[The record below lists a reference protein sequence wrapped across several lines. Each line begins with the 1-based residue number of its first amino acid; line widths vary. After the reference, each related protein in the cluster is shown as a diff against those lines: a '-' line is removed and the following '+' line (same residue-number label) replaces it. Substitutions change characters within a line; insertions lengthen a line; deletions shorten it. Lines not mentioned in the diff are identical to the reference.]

1 MTIHDVLVVGAG
13 PTGMAIAAALGAA
26 GLHVAGLSAA
36 PPTRPWQN
44 TYGVWLDELP
54 MPELHDTLG
63 HHWADV
69 VVHVGEQT
77 IALNRPYGL
86 FDNLRLQQ
94 YLLEQCNRYGVVWSS
109 GIAGH
114 VEHRA
119 THSLVTT
126 RDGRVIAAR
135 LVVDAGG
142 HSPALLRRPATAHVA
157 RQAAYGIVGVFSAP
171 PVEPNRMVLMDYRA
185 DHLTAGEQ
193 GEPPTFL
200 YAMDLGEGRFFVE
213 ETSLAHVPG
222 LAFKT
227 LEQRLQRRLRAR
239 DVAVQQVVH
248 IERCLFPMNNPLPY
262 LDQPVIGFGGAA
274 SMVHPPSGYMVGKAL
289 RRAPEIAQAISRAL
303 GAADATPYSAAQ
315 SGWQALWSP
324 ARLRRRQL
332 YLFGLAS
339 LMRCDSATIQAFF
352 GIFFRLPRHEWMGYL
367 SDTLSTIE
375 LARTMLRLFI
385 RAPGNVRRTLMAA
398 AGAEHAL
405 LRRAALGQA

>member
-1 MTIHDVLVVGAG
+1 MTMHDVLVVGAG
-13 PTGMAIAAALGAA
+13 PTGMAIAAALSAT
-26 GLHVAGLSAA
+26 GLRVVGLSAA
-36 PPTRPWQN
+36 PPTKPWQN

-54 MPELHDTLG
+54 TPELRDTLG
-63 HHWADV
+63 HRWSDV
-69 VVHVGEQT
+69 VVCTGERT
-77 IALNRPYGL
+77 IALDRAYGL
-86 FDNLRLQQ
+86 FDNLRLQR
-94 YLLEQCNRYGVVWSS
+94 YLLDQCERCGVAWSA
-109 GIAGH
+109 GIAAR
-114 VEHRA
+114 VEHQA

-126 RDGRVIAAR
+126 RDGRVVAAR
-135 LVVDAGG
+135 LVVDASG
-142 HSPALLRRPATAHVA
+142 HSPVLLRRPATSHVA

-171 PVEPNRMVLMDYRA
+171 PIQPNRMVLMDYRA
-185 DHLTAGEQ
+185 DHLTAEERR
-193 GEPPTFL
+193 EPPTFL
-200 YAMDLGEGRFFVE
+200 YAMDLGGGQFFVE

-222 LAFKT
+222 LPLTT
-227 LEQRLQRRLRAR
+227 LEQRLQRRLTAR
-239 DVAVQQVVH
+239 GVTVQQVVH

-262 LDQPVIGFGGAA
+262 LDQPMIGFGGAA

-289 RRAPEIAQAISRAL
+289 RRAPEVAQAIARAL
-303 GAADATPYSAAQ
+303 GEAGATPHSAARA
-315 SGWQALWSP
+315 GWRALWSP

-352 GIFFRLPRHEWMGYL
+352 ALFFSLPRHEWMGYL
-367 SDTLSTIE
+367 SDTLSTVE